1 MSFSIKLGTGRAYC
15 RFCRHQIQRWE
26 PCVVYSGFQQS
37 GQVHLLPEHCTYI
50 QERLE
55 ELE

>member
-1 MSFSIKLGTGRAYC
+1 MSFHIKLGTGRAKC
-15 RFCRHQIQRWE
+15 RFCLRQIQRWE
-26 PCVVYSGFQQS
+26 PCVVYNGFQQS

-55 ELE
+55 EL